1 MSNILTAQP
10 ANMEWRVYRNDSTV
24 MTVAVLNNLG
34 EPMDLSG
41 WVFTGQVKN
50 NPKDLVAVA
59 TINVNAN
66 AHILSL
72 DVNTTN
78 FDNIMY
84 FDVQGTNED
93 LDKTKTLFAGTIYIE
108 EDVTR

>member
-24 MTVAVLNNLG
+24 MTVAVLNNSG

-41 WVFTGQVKN
+41 WTFTGQVKN
-50 NPKDLVAVA
+50 NPKDTEPVAVIDI
-59 TINVNAN
+59 TVN

-72 DVNTTN
+72 DMNTTE

-84 FDVQGTNED
+84 FDVQGINED
-93 LDKTKTLFAGTIYIE
+93 LGKTKTLFAGTIYIE